1 MRSTHKGGGPPIG
14 VIAFTMLYMLIL
26 GWMAFSRGGTEFIFY
41 TLVMLVYIGG
51 VVVLHLR
58 IRFSVGVLAALS
70 VWGFVHMAGGVVPSP
85 ADPERVLY
93 AWRPIAA
100 LPRYDQFV
108 HAYGFGVATLA
119 CWQGLRRSLRRDLTP
134 SIGLCFLC
142 ALMGM
147 GLGAINEIVEFIA
160 THLDSE
166 HGVGGYENTAWDL
179 VANAAGAGLAAILI
193 YVRPHAPR

>member
-1 MRSTHKGGGPPIG
+1 
-14 VIAFTMLYMLIL
+14 
-26 GWMAFSRGGTEFIFY
+26 
-41 TLVMLVYIGG
+41 
-51 VVVLHLR
+51 LHLR